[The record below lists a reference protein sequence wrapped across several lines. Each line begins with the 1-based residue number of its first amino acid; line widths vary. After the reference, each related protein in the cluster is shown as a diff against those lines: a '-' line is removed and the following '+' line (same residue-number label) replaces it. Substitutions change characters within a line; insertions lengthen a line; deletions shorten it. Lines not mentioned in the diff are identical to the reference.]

1 MTDTPALSFGE
12 ELRRERVVREI
23 PLEEIAAAT
32 KISLRL
38 LTALEMSDLSRLPAP
53 TFTRGFIRAY
63 ARHIGIDPD
72 EKVNAYLADL
82 SGGNPEAPSAKSAR
96 PRARFWRGRRSTAGM
111 IVGGVAGVLL
121 VLGLIAN
128 PQRASRKP
136 LARVAPPAASVA
148 FHNVGVS
155 SEPTPIIRQDA
166 AAPAP
171 APAAVVA
178 AAVLAVV
185 TAAPVPE
192 VSRKPA
198 ALVPGLVSLVLE
210 FDDDSWTKLDAD
222 GRTVF
227 SGLLRRGERKTF
239 EAREGFRISL
249 GNAGA
254 VRVTV
259 DGRALARLGQSGE
272 VVRDL
277 RLPGPPARGLKALPH
292 QTYPRLANSDS
303 SEPGNSSRCCAR
315 AMPRVSSGNSPPG
328 ACCPSTPTIRCGR
341 CSPSRTTRT
350 PTLRTRRGRGWPAH
364 GAR

>member
-1 MTDTPALSFGE
+1 MTETPALSFGE

-38 LTALEMSDLSRLPAP
+38 LTALEKSDLSRLPAP

-63 ARHIGIDPD
+63 ARHIGIDPE

-82 SGGNPEAPSAKSAR
+82 AGGSPEAPAAKSAR

-136 LARVAPPAASVA
+136 LAKVAPPAAPVA

-166 AAPAP
+166 AAPASS
-171 APAAVVA
+171 AVVPPPG
-178 AAVLAVV
+178 
-185 TAAPVPE
+185 AAPVPE
-192 VSRKPA
+192 VPQKPA
-198 ALVPGLVSLVLE
+198 AAVPGIVSLLLE

-239 EAREGFRISL
+239 EAREGFRITL

-272 VVRDL
+272 VVRDF
-277 RLPGPPARGLKALPH
+277 RLPGPSARG
-292 QTYPRLANSDS
+292 
-303 SEPGNSSRCCAR
+303 
-315 AMPRVSSGNSPPG
+315 
-328 ACCPSTPTIRCGR
+328 
-341 CSPSRTTRT
+341 
-350 PTLRTRRGRGWPAH
+350 
-364 GAR
+364 

>member
-38 LTALEMSDLSRLPAP
+38 LTALEKSDLSRLPAP

-63 ARHIGIDPD
+63 ARHIGIDPE

-82 SGGNPEAPSAKSAR
+82 AGGIPEAPVAKSAR

-111 IVGGVAGVLL
+111 IVVGVAGVLL

-128 PQRASRKP
+128 PQRVARKP
-136 LARVAPPAASVA
+136 LAKVAPPAAPVA

-155 SEPTPIIRQDA
+155 SEPTPVIQQDA
-166 AAPAP
+166 ATPASGAIVP
-171 APAAVVA
+171 PPVAAPAAHVA
-178 AAVLAVV
+178 
-185 TAAPVPE
+185 
-192 VSRKPA
+192 SKPA
-198 ALVPGLVSLVLE
+198 AAAPGTVSLVLE

-239 EAREGFRISL
+239 LAREGFRISL

-259 DGRALARLGQSGE
+259 DGRELERLGQSGQ

-277 RLPGPPARGLKALPH
+277 LLPGPSARG
-292 QTYPRLANSDS
+292 
-303 SEPGNSSRCCAR
+303 
-315 AMPRVSSGNSPPG
+315 
-328 ACCPSTPTIRCGR
+328 
-341 CSPSRTTRT
+341 
-350 PTLRTRRGRGWPAH
+350 
-364 GAR
+364 

>member
-1 MTDTPALSFGE
+1 MTETPALSFGE

-38 LTALEMSDLSRLPAP
+38 LTALEKSDLSKLPAP

-82 SGGNPEAPSAKSAR
+82 AGGSPEAPAAKSAR

-128 PQRASRKP
+128 PQRTPRKP
-136 LARVAPPAASVA
+136 LARVAPPAAPVA

-166 AAPAP
+166 AATASPVIPPPATVPAP
-171 APAAVVA
+171 ALAAAQEVPQKPA
-178 AAVLAVV
+178 AAV
-185 TAAPVPE
+185 
-192 VSRKPA
+192 
-198 ALVPGLVSLVLE
+198 PGIVSLLLE

-239 EAREGFRISL
+239 EAREGFRITL

-272 VVRDL
+272 VVRDF
-277 RLPGPPARGLKALPH
+277 RLPGPSARG
-292 QTYPRLANSDS
+292 
-303 SEPGNSSRCCAR
+303 
-315 AMPRVSSGNSPPG
+315 
-328 ACCPSTPTIRCGR
+328 
-341 CSPSRTTRT
+341 
-350 PTLRTRRGRGWPAH
+350 
-364 GAR
+364 